1 MKELKMT
8 QHKDGAGK
16 KRRLRFISSLFA
28 IILMLGCI
36 MIPDTNA
43 QASSLSVGV
52 SASSVKIGD
61 TVTVSITVPAG
72 VSATV
77 NVTYPSGIFSFSSAS
92 DTASANGGTVSMTIG
107 SYGSSN
113 TKTTGTMKFKAKA
126 AGSATFSA
134 SAPIA
139 GNQDGDRVS
148 VGGASASVRVKNEAN
163 ENNSNKSDSS
173 NGSDTSDSNSDDNKT
188 KSADNSLASLTLS
201 SGSLSPAFKY
211 SVTNYTAEVANDVT
225 SVVVSAKTS
234 NANAT
239 VESVKGGEN
248 LSVGANKI
256 QIVVK
261 AENGVTAT
269 YTITVTRKESG
280 DNTDE
285 PEPDNTDEPQEQCY
299 DIGGVKMYP
308 SEDGDESQ
316 IPEEFSLSEITLWEK
331 AYPYWVN
338 DTIGS
343 DVGLIYLVDEN
354 QENGAWYRISEASP
368 YEAKPFICF
377 KSEYGYIIATPEKMN
392 ETAPAGYT
400 SETISIEGKGV
411 ADAFVKAGDE
421 ENCLIYAVNQD
432 GVYGLYQYD
441 LQDRTY
447 MRYKE
452 APVAEDTQVPEE
464 PTIEDS
470 TKVSD
475 LESQNRL
482 LFYAFIVV
490 VAILL
495 VVIVILVVK
504 RRHDGDDYADDDDYE
519 EEDEEDEEE
528 EDTDS
533 ASKDVGY
540 RMDELDLSDER
551 AGASKR
557 YDRSAFLSGD
567 EVTAEDAEP
576 DETAEEQT
584 NIEGEP
590 ESEITDEESIG
601 TENQI
606 LPEATGT
613 EAETAK
619 QLDEDS
625 TMKEANEQAQ
635 EADLGG
641 EHMQQE
647 KSLEVTTNTVDL
659 EAVLAQAVAETMDER
674 ADGKV
679 QTVEKNDDVVKSEET
694 ISTEE
699 DDDAAV
705 QEESE
710 EERPRKDT
718 HKKKSYREKI
728 RESMDDFEDED
739 DFDSEEDEE
748 DYDDEPKKSRKEK
761 KEKHGFFGRKKK
773 NDEDED
779 DDIEFLDL

>member
-8 QHKDGAGK
+8 QHKDEAGK
-16 KRRLRFISSLFA
+16 KRRLRFLSSLFA

-77 NVTYPSGIFSFSSAS
+77 NVTYPSGTFSFSSAS

-173 NGSDTSDSNSDDNKT
+173 NGSDTSDNNSDDNKT

-211 SVTNYTAEVANDVT
+211 NVTNYTAEVANDVT

-280 DNTDE
+280 DTTDDNTDE

-316 IPEEFSLSEITLWEK
+316 IPEEFALSEITLWEK

-368 YEAKPFICF
+368 YEANPFICF

-400 SETISIEGKGV
+400 SETINIEGKGV

-475 LESQNRL
+475 LENQNRL

-495 VVIVILVVK
+495 IVIVILVVK
-504 RRHDGDDYADDDDYE
+504 RRHDGDDYEDDDDYE
-519 EEDEEDEEE
+519 EEDEEEEEE

-533 ASKDVGY
+533 ASNDVGY
-540 RMDELDLSDER
+540 HEDELDLSDER
-551 AGASKR
+551 VGASKR
-557 YDRSAFLSGD
+557 YDRSAFLTGD

-590 ESEITDEESIG
+590 ESEITDEES
-601 TENQI
+601 TNAENPI
-606 LPEATGT
+606 VSEAAVT
-613 EAETAK
+613 EAET
-619 QLDEDS
+619 S
-625 TMKEANEQAQ
+625 
-635 EADLGG
+635 G
-641 EHMQQE
+641 
-647 KSLEVTTNTVDL
+647 VTTNTVDL

-699 DDDAAV
+699 DDDVAV

-728 RESMDDFEDED
+728 REAMDDFEDED

-748 DYDDEPKKSRKEK
+748 DYDDELKKSRKEK

-773 NDEDED
+773 KDEDED

>member
-8 QHKDGAGK
+8 QHKDEAGK
-16 KRRLRFISSLFA
+16 KRRLRFLSSLFA
-28 IILMLGCI
+28 IVLMLGCI

-77 NVTYPSGIFSFSSAS
+77 NVTYPSGTFSFSSAS

-163 ENNSNKSDSS
+163 EDNSNKSDSS
-173 NGSDTSDSNSDDNKT
+173 NGSDTSDNNSDDNKT

-211 SVTNYTAEVANDVT
+211 NVTNYTAEVANDVT

-248 LSVGANKI
+248 LLVGANKI

-316 IPEEFSLSEITLWEK
+316 IPEGFALSEITLWEK

-354 QENGAWYRISEASP
+354 KENGAWYRISEASP
-368 YEAKPFICF
+368 YEANPFICF

-400 SETISIEGKGV
+400 SETINIEGKGV

-421 ENCLIYAVNQD
+421 EKCLIYAVNQD

-495 VVIVILVVK
+495 IVIVILVVK
-504 RRHDGDDYADDDDYE
+504 RRHDGDDYEDDDDYE
-519 EEDEEDEEE
+519 EEEEEE

-533 ASKDVGY
+533 ASNDVGY
-540 RMDELDLSDER
+540 HEDELDLSDER
-551 AGASKR
+551 VGASKR
-557 YDRSAFLSGD
+557 YDRSAFLTGD

-613 EAETAK
+613 EAET
-619 QLDEDS
+619 S
-625 TMKEANEQAQ
+625 
-635 EADLGG
+635 
-641 EHMQQE
+641 
-647 KSLEVTTNTVDL
+647 EVTTNTVDL

-699 DDDAAV
+699 D
-705 QEESE
+705 
-710 EERPRKDT
+710 
-718 HKKKSYREKI
+718 
-728 RESMDDFEDED
+728 
-739 DFDSEEDEE
+739 
-748 DYDDEPKKSRKEK
+748 YDDELKKSRKEK

-773 NDEDED
+773 KDEDED

>member
-8 QHKDGAGK
+8 QHKDEAGK
-16 KRRLRFISSLFA
+16 KRRLRFLSSLFA
-28 IILMLGCI
+28 IVLMLGCI

-77 NVTYPSGIFSFSSAS
+77 NVTYPSGTFSFSSAS

-163 ENNSNKSDSS
+163 EDNSNKSDNS
-173 NGSDTSDSNSDDNKT
+173 NGSDTSDNNSDDNKT

-211 SVTNYTAEVANDVT
+211 NVTNYTAEVANDVT

-248 LSVGANKI
+248 LLVGANKI

-316 IPEEFSLSEITLWEK
+316 IPEGFALSEITLWEK

-354 QENGAWYRISEASP
+354 KENGAWYRISEASP
-368 YEAKPFICF
+368 YEANPFICF

-400 SETISIEGKGV
+400 SETINIEGKGV

-495 VVIVILVVK
+495 IVIVILVVK
-504 RRHDGDDYADDDDYE
+504 RRHDGDDYEDDDDYE
-519 EEDEEDEEE
+519 EEDEEEEEE

-533 ASKDVGY
+533 ASNDVGY
-540 RMDELDLSDER
+540 HEDELDLSDER
-551 AGASKR
+551 VGASKR
-557 YDRSAFLSGD
+557 YDRSAFLTGD

-613 EAETAK
+613 EAET
-619 QLDEDS
+619 S
-625 TMKEANEQAQ
+625 
-635 EADLGG
+635 
-641 EHMQQE
+641 
-647 KSLEVTTNTVDL
+647 EVTTNTVDL

-699 DDDAAV
+699 DDDVAV

-728 RESMDDFEDED
+728 REAMDDFEDED

-748 DYDDEPKKSRKEK
+748 DYDDELKKSRKEK

-773 NDEDED
+773 KDEDED

>member
-1 MKELKMT
+1 MTVTHAAHDKKEKDKAMKELKMT
-8 QHKDGAGK
+8 QYKDGTRK
-16 KRRLRFISSLFA
+16 KRRLRFLSSLFA

-77 NVTYPSGIFSFSSAS
+77 NVTYPSGTFSFSSAS

-163 ENNSNKSDSS
+163 ADSSNKSDSR
-173 NGSDTSDSNSDDNKT
+173 DNSDASDNNSNDNKT

-211 SVTNYTAEVANDVT
+211 NVTNYTAEVANDVT

-280 DNTDE
+280 DTTDDNEDE
-285 PEPDNTDEPQEQCY
+285 PEPDNTDVPQEQCY

-316 IPEEFSLSEITLWEK
+316 IPEGFALSEITLWEK

-343 DVGLIYLVDEN
+343 DIGLIYLVDEN
-354 QENGAWYRISEASP
+354 KENGAWYRISEASP
-368 YEAKPFICF
+368 YEANTFICF

-400 SETISIEGKGV
+400 SETVNIEGKGV
-411 ADAFVKAGDE
+411 VDAFVKAGDE

-452 APVAEDTQVPEE
+452 ASVAEDTQVPEE
-464 PTIEDS
+464 PTIEDN

-495 VVIVILVVK
+495 IVIVILVVK
-504 RRHDGDDYADDDDYE
+504 RRHDGDDYEDDDDYE
-519 EEDEEDEEE
+519 EEDEEEEE
-528 EDTDS
+528 TDS
-533 ASKDVGY
+533 ASNDAGY
-540 RMDELDLSDER
+540 RTNELDLSDER

-557 YDRSAFLSGD
+557 YDRSEFLTGD
-567 EVTAEDAEP
+567 EVTAEDAET

-584 NIEGEP
+584 NIEVEP
-590 ESEITDEESIG
+590 ESEITDEES
-601 TENQI
+601 TSAENPI
-606 LPEATGT
+606 VSEAAVT
-613 EAETAK
+613 EAET
-619 QLDEDS
+619 S
-625 TMKEANEQAQ
+625 
-635 EADLGG
+635 
-641 EHMQQE
+641 
-647 KSLEVTTNTVDL
+647 EVTTNTVDL
-659 EAVLAQAVAETMDER
+659 EAVLAQAVAETMDES
-674 ADGKV
+674 AD
-679 QTVEKNDDVVKSEET
+679 VKGQSTEESEET
-694 ISTEE
+694 LGSEE
-699 DDDAAV
+699 DDAAV
-705 QEESE
+705 QEEIE
-710 EERPRKDT
+710 EERPRRDK

-728 RESMDDFEDED
+728 RESMDDFENED
-739 DFDSEEDEE
+739 DFDLEDDED